1 MGRRHFDCAAGGCV
15 TVSGA
20 ARLGF
25 SVVSQISRDEVA
37 HLARLARL
45 ALTDAELDSFAG
57 QLDAILTHVSVIQ
70 AVDVAGVEATGNP
83 LKDVNVTRPDLITPG
98 LTQQEALAQAP
109 EAIDGQFA
117 VPKILGEPQ

>member
-1 MGRRHFDCAAGGCV
+1 M

-70 AVDVAGVEATGNP
+70 AVDVAGSRRPATRS
-83 LKDVNVTRPDLITPG
+83 KTST
-98 LTQQEALAQAP
+98 
-109 EAIDGQFA
+109 
-117 VPKILGEPQ
+117 

>member
-1 MGRRHFDCAAGGCV
+1 
-15 TVSGA
+15 
-20 ARLGF
+20 
-25 SVVSQISRDEVA
+25 VSQISRISRQEVA

-45 ALTDAELDSFAG
+45 ALTDAELDSFAT

-70 AVDVAGVEATGNP
+70 AVDVTGVEATDNP
-83 LKDVNVTRPDLITPG
+83 LRDVNVTRPDEITPC

-109 EAIDGQFA
+109 EAVDGRFA